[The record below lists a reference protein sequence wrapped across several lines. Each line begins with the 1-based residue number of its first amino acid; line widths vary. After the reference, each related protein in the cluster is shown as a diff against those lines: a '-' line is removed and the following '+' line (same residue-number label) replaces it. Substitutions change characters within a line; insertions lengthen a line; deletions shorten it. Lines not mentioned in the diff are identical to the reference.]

1 MLGSNFF
8 FPLKSLLSLSKLSL
22 IANDQLDFKQN
33 KQINTLNRQLDLLS
47 HFDNIPIN
55 TIKSL
60 GLVPDQIPVYKV
72 DKLIEVI
79 LAKNIFFLLN
89 KN

>member
-1 MLGSNFF
+1 M
-8 FPLKSLLSLSKLSL
+8 

-33 KQINTLNRQLDLLS
+33 KQINTLNRQLDLLA

-60 GLVPDQIPVYKV
+60 GLVPDQIPVYKI

-79 LAKNIFFLLN
+79 LEQNFLFI
-89 KN
+89 

>member
-1 MLGSNFF
+1 M
-8 FPLKSLLSLSKLSL
+8 

-47 HFDNIPIN
+47 HFDNIQIN

-79 LAKNIFFLLN
+79 LAKNIFFLY
-89 KN
+89 